1 MKKNTLLFLLLT
13 SLSFY
18 GQSLTQRFHLDFE
31 NAQNGNGLPSEWIHW
46 GNYHLDT
53 DDKVFHSGNYSGRI
67 VSDSTGSTFGSM
79 AYRIPSKYRGSTVK
93 LQGYIKTKDVT
104 DGHAGLLLRLD
115 GEGGPL
121 HFDNMRDRGVIGS
134 TDWKKYSISFP
145 YPEETENIMVAGI
158 LVGKGTAWFDD
169 FEVFVDGKNIQ
180 TLAEVEKKLSKAEM
194 DTEFEKGS
202 NFKLEQPTE
211 RQLKNL
217 YTLGKIWGFVK
228 YHHPE
233 IAKGNINWDSEL
245 LRTISIIDSTDFEN
259 QVFSWLKKFEKPA
272 SEKQI
277 EDVTKN
283 VALEANTNWIS
294 SSDIESKD
302 LKGLLH
308 ALREAPKEK
317 INYHL
322 KFAPNIGNPLFK
334 NERSYKDMEWNDDGL
349 KLIGLFRYWNMIEYF
364 FPYKHLIDEDWN
376 NVLKKSIPLF
386 LKADD
391 ELGYKLAMLKLIR
404 EIQDTHG
411 NMGRRDKVLIRFFGQ
426 NIAPIQVH
434 FIQDKAVVVKT
445 YPQLPPESKIKPGDV
460 ISKVNGIPITDLVK
474 EKLAYTPGSNKTVQ
488 LSAVARKLLR
498 TNENSLT
505 LSIEDGNKV
514 FDEEV
519 LSVPYGEINF
529 WDKDIPSHK
538 ELENNIGYIY
548 PGSLKKGEIHDI
560 MKTFIRKKGL
570 IIDLRCYPSDFI
582 VFSLGKY
589 LMPRPTEFVKFTMG
603 SLQQPGKFTFS
614 DPLKVG
620 EDNPDYFK
628 GKVVIL
634 VNPSTISQSE
644 YTTMALRVA
653 PNAMVIGHTTAAADG
668 NVTSI
673 VLPGN
678 IRTMISGI
686 GVYYPDGTETQR
698 IGIVPDLE
706 IEPTITGIREGRDE
720 VLEKA
725 IQLIR
730 EE

>member
-1 MKKNTLLFLLLT
+1 MKKITLLFLLLL
-13 SLSFY
+13 SLSFH
-18 GQSLTQRFHLDFE
+18 GQSLDKRFHLDFE
-31 NAQNGNGLPSEWIHW
+31 NAKNGDGLPSEWIHW

-53 DDKVFHSGNYSGRI
+53 DDKVFHSGNYSGKI
-67 VSDSTGSTFGSM
+67 ISDSTGNTFGSM

-93 LQGYIKTKDVT
+93 LEGYIKTKDVT

-134 TDWKKYSISFP
+134 TDWEKHSISFP
-145 YPEETENIMVAGI
+145 YPEETKNIMVAGI

-169 FEVFVDGKNIQ
+169 FKVFVDGKNIQ
-180 TLAEVEKKLSKAEM
+180 TLTEVEKVLSKAEM

-202 NFKLEQPTE
+202 NFKLDNPTE
-211 RQLKNL
+211 QQLKNL
-217 YTLGKIWGFVK
+217 YILGKIWGFVK

-245 LRTISIIDSTDFEN
+245 LRTISVIDSTDFEN
-259 QVFSWLKKFEKPA
+259 QVFSWLKKFEKPT

-277 EDVTKN
+277 EDVTEN
-283 VALEANTNWIS
+283 VAFKANTNWIS
-294 SSDIESKD
+294 SSDITSNNLLE
-302 LKGLLH
+302 LLH
-308 ALREAPKEK
+308 ALQEAPKEK
-317 INYHL
+317 VNYYL
-322 KFAPNIGNPLFK
+322 KFAPHIGNPLFK

-376 NVLKKSIPLF
+376 NVLKTSIPMF

-411 NMGRRDKVLIRFFGQ
+411 NMGRRDKMLSQFFGQ
-426 NIAPIQVH
+426 NIAPIQVN

-445 YPQLPPESKIKPGDV
+445 YPQLPSESKIKPGDI
-460 ISKVNGIPITDLVK
+460 ISKVNGIPVTDLVK
-474 EKLAYTPGSNKTVQ
+474 EKLAYTPGSNQTVQ
-488 LSAVARKLLR
+488 LWAVARKLLR

-505 LSIEDGNKV
+505 LSINDGNNV

-519 LSVPYGEINF
+519 LSVPYGDINF
-529 WDKDIPSHK
+529 WDKGIPSHK

-560 MKTFIRKKGL
+560 MKTFLHKKGL

-614 DPLKVG
+614 NPLKVG

-628 GKVVIL
+628 GKVIIL
-634 VNPSTISQSE
+634 VNPRTISQSE

-653 PNAMVIGHTTAAADG
+653 PNAMIIGHTTAAADG
-668 NVTSI
+668 NVSSI
-673 VLPGN
+673 ILPGN

-698 IGIVPDLE
+698 VGIVPDLE

-725 IQLIR
+725 IQLIG

>member
-18 GQSLTQRFHLDFE
+18 GQSLTKRFHLDFE
-31 NAQNGNGLPSEWIHW
+31 NAKNGNGLPSEWIHW

-53 DDKVFHSGNYSGRI
+53 DDKVFYSGHYSGKI
-67 VSDSTGSTFGSM
+67 ISDSTGNTFGSM
-79 AYRIPSKYRGSTVK
+79 AYRIPSKYRGSTIK
-93 LQGYIKTKDVT
+93 LEGYIKTKDVT

-115 GEGGPL
+115 GEVGPL

-134 TDWKKYSISFP
+134 KDWEKHSISFP
-145 YPEETENIMVAGI
+145 YPEETKNIMVAGI

-169 FEVFVDGKNIQ
+169 FKVFVDGKNIQ
-180 TLAEVEKKLSKAEM
+180 TLTEVGKVLSKAEM

-202 NFKLEQPTE
+202 NFKLDNPTE
-211 RQLKNL
+211 QQFKNL
-217 YTLGKIWGFVK
+217 YILGKIWGFVK

-245 LRTISIIDSTDFEN
+245 LRTISVIDSADFEN
-259 QVFSWLKKFEKPA
+259 QVLSWLKKFEKPT

-277 EDVTKN
+277 EHVTKN
-283 VALEANTNWIS
+283 VALEADSNWILS
-294 SSDIESKD
+294 LDIGSKD
-302 LKGLLH
+302 LRELLRT
-308 ALREAPKEK
+308 LREAPKEK
-317 INYHL
+317 VNYHL

-334 NERSYKDMEWNDDGL
+334 NERSYKEMKWDDDGL

-376 NVLKKSIPLF
+376 DVLRKSIPIF

-391 ELGYKLAMLKLIR
+391 ELSYKLAMLKLIR

-411 NMGRRDKVLIRFFGQ
+411 NMGRRDKVLAQFFGQ
-426 NIAPIQVH
+426 NMAPIQVN
-434 FIQDKAVVVKT
+434 FIQDKVVVVKT
-445 YPQLPPESKIKPGDV
+445 YPQLPSESKIKPGDV
-460 ISKVNGIPITDLVK
+460 ISKVNGIPVTDLVR

-488 LSAVARKLLR
+488 LWAVARKLLR

-505 LSIEDGNKV
+505 LSIEDVNNA
-514 FDEEV
+514 FDERV

-529 WDKDIPSHK
+529 WDKSIPSHK

-548 PGSLKKGEIHDI
+548 PGNLKKGEIHDV
-560 MKTFIRKKGL
+560 MKTFLSKKGL

-589 LMPRPTEFVKFTMG
+589 LMPRPTEFVKFTIG

-614 DPLKVG
+614 SPLKVG
-620 EDNPDYFK
+620 ENNPDYFK
-628 GKVVIL
+628 GKVIIL
-634 VNPSTISQSE
+634 VNPRTISQSE

-668 NVTSI
+668 NVSSI

-698 IGIVPDLE
+698 VGIVPDLE
-706 IEPTITGIREGRDE
+706 IEPTISGIREGRDE

-725 IQLIR
+725 ILLI
-730 EE
+730 EEE